1 MRKFTLLYY
10 ITIIMILL
18 ENELP
23 IDEIVVMV
31 QKEAGERLCAE
42 VGTRQAG
49 AVSVAVIFMQAV
61 KSFLMCREKVLCQAQ
76 RLTAL

>member
-1 MRKFTLLYY
+1 M
-10 ITIIMILL
+10 MLL

-49 AVSVAVIFMQAV
+49 AVSVAVNFMQAV
-61 KSFLMCREKVLCQAQ
+61 KSF
-76 RLTAL
+76 

>member
-1 MRKFTLLYY
+1 
-10 ITIIMILL
+10 MILL

-31 QKEAGERLCAE
+31 QKEAGRRLCAE

-49 AVSVAVIFMQAV
+49 AVSVAVNFYASGEIL
-61 KSFLMCREKVLCQAQ
+61 LMCREKVLCQAQ